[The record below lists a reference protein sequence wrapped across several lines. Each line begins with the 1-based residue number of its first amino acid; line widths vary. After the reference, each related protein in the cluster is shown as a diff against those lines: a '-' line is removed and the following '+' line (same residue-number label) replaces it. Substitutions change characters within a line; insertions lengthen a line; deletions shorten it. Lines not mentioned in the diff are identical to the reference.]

1 MVSGDGGEAGGDGGE
16 GGGDG
21 GGWVDLVVIE
31 IMEVVVMEGAGN
43 MEVEVMAEEKVKEAE
58 LGLVEMEME
67 LGLVEMD
74 IFH

>member
-1 MVSGDGGEAGGDGGE
+1 MVSGDGGEAGGDRGE

-31 IMEVVVMEGAGN
+31 IMDVVGN